1 MITIIMIETIKQTIY
16 SFVDLFGIYL
26 LWICLHYAASQL
38 YVPLCAP
45 NDVKGFVLS
54 PFIAPAPHC
63 QALRWLIYN
72 GGNSISA
79 MWIIF
84 GTWCL
89 SYLSPIRRK
98 HNYSQ
103 KQI

>member
-1 MITIIMIETIKQTIY
+1 MNLLQNLADLIY
-16 SFVDLFGIYL
+16 PAVNAAGIYL
-26 LWICLHYAASQL
+26 LWICLHYGASQL

-89 SYLSPIRRK
+89 SYLSPIRRNRNSSHK
-98 HNYSQ
+98 
-103 KQI
+103 KI

>member
-1 MITIIMIETIKQTIY
+1 MKLFQNIVDFIY
-16 SFVDLFGIYL
+16 SILNVAGIYL

-89 SYLSPIRRK
+89 SYLSPIRRTR
-98 HNYSQ
+98 NYSQ
-103 KQI
+103 KQL